1 MLKLRVDS
9 LLSHS
14 FGLGESNAPNPIV
27 LPNDLLPRPSLLPA
41 SPGPQPP
48 KEGWIDSVTYTEV
61 PFSPIIPPPTLLEKE
76 GGTGQLLPQL
86 QPEPHPQL
94 LLLLGV
100 HLEPSD

>member
-1 MLKLRVDS
+1 MTS
-9 LLSHS
+9 FQGLLS
-14 FGLGESNAPNPIV
+14 FPPLLARNP
-27 LPNDLLPRPSLLPA
+27 L
-41 SPGPQPP
+41 